1 MSTWAE
7 IIKAALTGRTSH
19 SSEEREPGYTNMVK
33 VHFISHTHWDREW
46 YRTFQQ
52 FRFNLVR
59 MVDRLLHILRSE
71 KDYKYFMLDG
81 QTILLQDYLAVR
93 PERESELREHIES
106 GRILVG
112 PWYCMPDEFLVSPEA
127 LIRNLLLG
135 KKTAG
140 RFGPCMNE
148 GYLPDSFG
156 HIGQMPQLLAGFGL
170 RSAVAW
176 RGIGD
181 QPCQL
186 WWQGP
191 DGTRV
196 ILAHLRE
203 SYSNAVKIPSFN
215 DEATLAEAKTAL
227 DKLIPCTQGGPI
239 VLMQGTD
246 HIEPRPEITSALNFL
261 NQALPEYH
269 FQHSTLPLYLADLQH
284 WLDVSNA
291 AIPTIRGEL
300 RDCRRQ
306 PVLPGTLSSRIWIK
320 QSNHRC
326 QVLLEK
332 WAEPYSALARLIAS
346 KQPTDPPL
354 ASPERPDGFISLAW
368 RMLLENH
375 AHDSICGCSIDQVHD
390 EMRTRFDQVGQI
402 AEAVAGRALSAITAS
417 LNTNCPYPEKAAI
430 FSVTVFNPLSSVNS
444 GAVTIPL
451 IRSHSGGDIEIID
464 GRGDSIPHQVVSS
477 GGVEE
482 LLDATLDWQGL
493 AALWETAAQGSSH
506 GIEIH
511 DIGIVRKGDDLYLD
525 IVVDS
530 SGQPALKTWKDKLNI
545 CLNDTSIRQFH
556 VRAALVRPSQISFIA
571 GDVPPLGYATYWIQ
585 RSATASMANTVA
597 NPESIENE
605 YLVLSIDKGSNDF
618 SLFDKRTGQVYGSLN
633 YFTDGGDRGDLYN
646 YCAPA
651 DDSVID
657 SRQYSVVTGL
667 RIESGP
673 IIQSITLKLEM
684 TVPQSLSP
692 DRMARSAGRVPLE
705 ITTKAVLT
713 RGVARVDFTTSVTSV
728 CCDHRLRAHFTAP
741 FKADEAYYDGHFEVV
756 RRLMGAPAYD
766 DSWFEKPATE
776 QPQRAFV
783 DISNGK
789 TGLMIANRGLPE
801 AEVLQSGPASEVAL
815 TLLRCIGW
823 LSLDNLD
830 TRKDH
835 AGPPW
840 LAVPDAQM
848 NGTHEFEYSIIP
860 HTAGWAGSFQQAY
873 AFNAPM
879 RAVIDLPHPGTR
891 AGTGSFLAVD
901 THLFV
906 ITAIKTPEDGSGL
919 ILRGFNISDR
929 PIEVS
934 IKPHLPVGT
943 AHRCR
948 LDETIIDNIGTEPDG
963 RIHFPAGAHE
973 IVSLRFDTLR

>member
-1 MSTWAE
+1 MSAWAKT
-7 IIKAALTGRTSH
+7 IKAAPITNPGY
-19 SSEEREPGYTNMVK
+19 SSEEREPGSKDMIT

-46 YRTFQQ
+46 YRTYQQ

-59 MVDRLLHILRSE
+59 MVDRLLRILRSD

-81 QTILLQDYLAVR
+81 QTILLQDYLSVR

-106 GRILVG
+106 GRVLVG

-127 LIRNLLLG
+127 LIRNLLIG
-135 KKTAG
+135 SQMAA
-140 RFGPCMNE
+140 RFRRCMDA

-227 DKLIPCTQGGPI
+227 DKLVPFTQGGPI
-239 VLMQGTD
+239 LLMQGTD

-261 NQALPEYH
+261 NQALPEYN
-269 FQHSTLPLYLADLQH
+269 FVHSTLPLYLADLRQ
-284 WLDVSNA
+284 WLDASKT
-291 AIPTIRGEL
+291 AIPLITGEL

-320 QSNHRC
+320 QNNHRC

-332 WAEPYSALARLIAS
+332 WAEPYSAIALLIAS
-346 KQPTDPPL
+346 KQPSDPPL
-354 ASPERPDGFISLAW
+354 ASLERPDGFIAPAW

-375 AHDSICGCSIDQVHD
+375 AHDSICGCSVDQVHD

-402 AEAVAGRALSAITAS
+402 AEAVAGRALSDITAC
-417 LNTNCPYPEKAAI
+417 LNTDYFNPDKAAV

-451 IRSHSGGDIEIID
+451 ILSHSGGDIEIIN
-464 GRGDSIPHQVVSS
+464 GGGNSIPHQIVSR

-482 LLDATLDWQGL
+482 LLNTTLDWQGL

-511 DIGIVRKGDDLYLD
+511 DIGIERKGDELYLD
-525 IVVDS
+525 IIVDN
-530 SGQPALKTWKDKLNI
+530 SGQPALKTWQDNLNS
-545 CLNDTSIRQFH
+545 CLADTSIRRFH

-585 RSATASMANTVA
+585 RSHAAAVSNSCA

-605 YLVLSIDKGSNDF
+605 CLIVSVDEGSNDF
-618 SLFDKRTGQVYGSLN
+618 SLFDKRTGQVYSGLN
-633 YFTDGGDRGDLYN
+633 FFTDGGDRGDLYN

-651 DDSVID
+651 DDSIID
-657 SRQYSVVTGL
+657 SRQYSTVTGL
-667 RIESGP
+667 RIDSGP
-673 IIQSITLKLEM
+673 VTQSITLKLEM
-684 TVPQSLSP
+684 LVPGSLSP
-692 DRMARSAGRVPLE
+692 DRMARSAGRAPLE

-713 RGVARVDFTTSVTSV
+713 RGIARVDFTTSVTNI
-728 CCDHRLRAHFTAP
+728 CCDHRLRAHFSAP
-741 FKADEAYYDGHFEVV
+741 FKTGEAYYDGHFEVV
-756 RRLMGAPAYD
+756 RRPPGAPAHD
-766 DSWFEKPATE
+766 NSWFEKPAAQ

-783 DISNGK
+783 DISDGK
-789 TGLMIANRGLPE
+789 TSLMIANRGLPE
-801 AEVLQSGPASEVAL
+801 AEILRTGSVSEVAL
-815 TLLRCIGW
+815 TLLRCTGW

-848 NGTHEFEYSIIP
+848 QGTYEFEYSIIP
-860 HTAGWAGSFQQAY
+860 HTGGWAGSFQQAY

-879 RAVIDLPHPGTR
+879 RAVVDIPHNGAR
-891 AGTGSFLAVD
+891 SGTGSFLTVVPD
-901 THLFV
+901 LFV
-906 ITAIKTPEDGSGL
+906 ITAIKIPEDGPGL
-919 ILRGFNISDR
+919 LVRGFNIAGRAID
-929 PIEVS
+929 VS
-934 IKPHLPVGT
+934 IKPDLPVM
-943 AHRCR
+943 AVRRCW
-948 LDETIIDNIGTEPDG
+948 LDETAVNEPMTEQDG
-963 RIHFPAGAHE
+963 CIRFSARAHE
-973 IVSLRFDTLR
+973 IVSLRFDTPQ

>member
-1 MSTWAE
+1 M
-7 IIKAALTGRTSH
+7 I
-19 SSEEREPGYTNMVK
+19 K

-59 MVDRLLHILRSE
+59 MVDKLLRILRSD

-106 GRILVG
+106 GRVLVG

-127 LIRNLLLG
+127 LIRNLMMG
-135 KKTAG
+135 RKTAA
-140 RFGPCMNE
+140 RFGPCMTA

-170 RSAVAW
+170 HSAVAW

-186 WWQGP
+186 WWKGP

-227 DKLIPCTQGGPI
+227 DKLVPFTQGGPI
-239 VLMQGTD
+239 LLMQGTD
-246 HIEPRPEITSALNFL
+246 HIEPRPEITPALNFL
-261 NQALPEYH
+261 NQALPGYN
-269 FQHSTLPLYLADLQH
+269 FIHSTLPLYLADLQQ
-284 WLDVSNA
+284 WLDASKT
-291 AIPTIRGEL
+291 AIPTITGEL
-300 RDCRRQ
+300 RHCMRQ
-306 PVLPGTLSSRIWIK
+306 PVLPGTLSSRMWIK

-332 WAEPYSALARLIAS
+332 WAEPYSAIALLIAS
-346 KQPTDPPL
+346 KQPSDTLL
-354 ASPERPDGFISLAW
+354 ASPERPDGFTALAW

-375 AHDSICGCSIDQVHD
+375 AHDSICGCSVDQVHD
-390 EMRTRFDQVGQI
+390 EMRTRFDQVAQI
-402 AEAVAGRALSAITAS
+402 AEAVAGRALSDIIIS
-417 LNTNCPYPEKAAI
+417 LDTSCPYPDKAAI

-444 GAVTIPL
+444 GAVTMSL
-451 IRSHSGGDIEIID
+451 ILSHSGGDIEILD
-464 GRGDSIPHQVVSS
+464 GRGNNIPHQVVGR

-482 LLDATLDWQGL
+482 LLDTTLDWQGL

-506 GIEIH
+506 GIQIH
-511 DIGIVRKGDDLYLD
+511 DIEIERKGDDLYLD
-525 IVVDS
+525 IIVDN
-530 SGQPALKTWKDKLNI
+530 SGQPALKAWQDKLNS
-545 CLNDTSIRQFH
+545 CLTDTSIRQFH

-585 RSATASMANTVA
+585 RSPAAAAANACA

-605 YLVLSIDKGSNDF
+605 YLIVSIDECSNDF
-618 SLFDKRTGQVYGSLN
+618 MLTDKRTGQVYSGLN
-633 YFTDGGDRGDLYN
+633 FFTDGGDRGDLYN

-651 DDSVID
+651 DDSIID
-657 SRQYSVVTGL
+657 SRQYSTVTGL

-673 IIQSITLKLEM
+673 VTQSITLNLVM
-684 TVPQSLSP
+684 LVPDSLSP
-692 DRMARSAGRVPLE
+692 DRMARSAGRAPLE

-713 RGVARVDFTTSVTSV
+713 RGIARVDFTTSVTNV

-741 FKADEAYYDGHFEVV
+741 FKTGEAYYDGHFEVV
-756 RRLMGAPAYD
+756 GRPAGAPAHD
-766 DSWFEKPATE
+766 NSWFEKPAAQ

-783 DISNGK
+783 DISDGK
-789 TGLMIANRGLPE
+789 TGLMVANRGLPE

-840 LAVPDAQM
+840 MAVPDAQM
-848 NGTHEFEYSIIP
+848 HGTYEFEYSIVP
-860 HTAGWAGSFQQAY
+860 HTDGWAGSFQQAY

-879 RAVIDLPHPGTR
+879 RAVVDIPHSGTR
-891 AGTGSFLAVD
+891 SGTGSFLTVVPD
-901 THLFV
+901 LFV
-906 ITAIKTPEDGSGL
+906 IAAIKTPEDGTGL
-919 ILRGFNISDR
+919 LVRGFNITGKAIKVR
-929 PIEVS
+929 
-934 IKPHLPVGT
+934 IKPDLPVGA

-948 LDETIIDNIGTEPDG
+948 LDETIIDNIKTGPDG
-963 RIHFPAGAHE
+963 CIRFSAGAHE
-973 IVSLRFDTLR
+973 IVSLRFDTTR